1 MLDPLNFSKN
11 IQAIVEDMGL
21 DYMDAICYYCE
32 SNDIEIEIAAQM
44 LTPKILAGVESEA
57 KGNRL
62 LKDNRMYAQLPI

>member
-11 IQAIVEDMGL
+11 IQAIVEDKGL

-32 SNDIEIEIAAQM
+32 NNDIEIEIAAQM

-62 LKDNRMYAQLPI
+62 LKDNRPHAQLPI